1 MYFFKKNLVDAIN
14 CYECIIRV
22 YEDYEDYNEDTCL
35 AFGDNTPTTNCAGQ
49 NYCLNAY
56 GKGEG
61 GYEVE
66 YHGCGHGLPDAVNV
80 RVKGAFFLYRRLA
93 LFSRQALSYMDNKF
107 VLK

>member
-35 AFGDNTPTTNCAGQ
+35 AFGDNTPTNNCAGQ

-56 GKGEG
+56 ANGKT
-61 GYEVE
+61 GYKAEL
-66 YHGCGHGLPDAVNV
+66 HRCGSDKAVANCTGAFLA
-80 RVKGAFFLYRRLA
+80 VKGAA
-93 LFSRQALSYMDNKF
+93 Q
-107 VLK
+107 